1 MSTNTEMEQGQEIV
15 VKTNGLSRAT
25 LVDIIETHG
34 NISYRYNTDDDGEV
48 QVSLERYQIDE
59 KDVYEVEIQSA
70 SSGQMLQFPDL
81 TKAINYFFELV
92 RENPCSQE

>member
-34 NISYRYNTDDDGEV
+34 NISYRYSTEDEDEV
-48 QVSLERYQIDE
+48 QISLERFKENE
-59 KDVYEVEIQSA
+59 KDVYEVEIQTA
-70 SSGQMLQFPDL
+70 MSGQMLQFPDL

-92 RENPCSQE
+92 QENPCSQE